1 MKSTGSARPWT
12 WRSSRRGRGVDAP
25 PRHRRDTYRR
35 TTQAIIF
42 FFLWAEKSLRR
53 ARKEKRRSESVDD
66 VESGERSPQ

>member
-1 MKSTGSARPWT
+1 MKSTGSAPPST
-12 WRSSRRGRGVDAP
+12 WRFSRRGRGVDAP

>member
-1 MKSTGSARPWT
+1 MKSTGSPPPST
-12 WRSSRRGRGVDAP
+12 WRSSRRGRGVAHAIAATLTGSLP
-25 PRHRRDTYRR
+25 
-35 TTQAIIF
+35 TQAIIF